1 MKFHVKSNEIKT
13 LRSLKRNVNND
24 ESKTLLAL
32 NDIHCYSGIFS
43 EYMNQ
48 NTYMSKTLYG
58 LVF

>member
-1 MKFHVKSNEIKT
+1 MNLYS
-13 LRSLKRNVNND
+13 SQRNLNND
-24 ESKTLLAL
+24 ESKTLLEL
-32 NDIHCYSGIFS
+32 SGIHCYSGIFS